1 MIDNGVSKKQR
12 NSQEG
17 SAPPALKKI
26 KKEQEDDYFPSC
38 NNKSSRNESVVHFSN
53 EEHESLKGDFNWT
66 SILHQDIEIEGIK
79 IKTEDLLDGL
89 DSLSSVPSDTMSPQ
103 SDTMSPQSDTMS
115 PQSSECSYD
124 NFSLEDLLAQDI
136 PFDFT
141 SNDPLVPSDT
151 TSPQYSD
158 CSSDNFSI
166 EDLFAQTDLSQDIPF
181 DYTSNDPLVLTLTGS
196 YPSPPADWLSEGLN
210 AGEQV
215 DVKHNS
221 GLHMPIVSSP
231 VQEHDNLDGHS
242 WADSIT
248 FADIAEAF
256 NVDNLF
262 DLDNILSPKLS

>member
-1 MIDNGVSKKQR
+1 MIDNDVSKKRR

-17 SAPPALKKI
+17 SAPPPLKKF

-66 SILHQDIEIEGIK
+66 SILHQDIEIAGIK
-79 IKTEDLLDGL
+79 IKTEDLLDGP
-89 DSLSSVPSDTMSPQ
+89 DSSSSVPSDP
-103 SDTMSPQSDTMS
+103 MS
-115 PQSSECSYD
+115 PQSSE
-124 NFSLEDLLAQDI
+124 
-136 PFDFT
+136 
-141 SNDPLVPSDT
+141 
-151 TSPQYSD
+151 

-166 EDLFAQTDLSQDIPF
+166 EDLFAQTDLSQDVPF

-221 GLHMPIVSSP
+221 GLHTPIVSSP

>member
-1 MIDNGVSKKQR
+1 MIDNGVFKKRR
-12 NSQEG
+12 NSREG
-17 SAPPALKKI
+17 SAPPPLKKI
-26 KKEQEDDYFPSC
+26 KKEQEEDYFPSC

-53 EEHESLKGDFNWT
+53 EEHESLKDDFNWT

-103 SDTMSPQSDTMS
+103 S
-115 PQSSECSYD
+115 SECSSD
-124 NFSLEDLLAQDI
+124 NFNVEDLFAQTDLSQDI

-141 SNDPLVPSDT
+141 LTYPLVPSDT
-151 TSPQYSD
+151 MSLQSDTMSLQSSD

-166 EDLFAQTDLSQDIPF
+166 EDLFAQSDLSQDIQF
-181 DYTSNDPLVLTLTGS
+181 DYTSNDPLDLTINGS
-196 YPSPPADWLSEGLN
+196 HLSPPANWWSEGLN

-215 DVKHNS
+215 NVKHNS
-221 GLHMPIVSSP
+221 GLHTPIVSSP
-231 VQEHDNLDGHS
+231 VQEHDNLDGHP

-248 FADIAEAF
+248 LEDIAEAF

-262 DLDNILSPKLS
+262 DLENIPSPKLS

>member
-1 MIDNGVSKKQR
+1 MIDNGVSKKR
-12 NSQEG
+12 HNSREG
-17 SAPPALKKI
+17 SAPPPLKKI
-26 KKEQEDDYFPSC
+26 KKDQEDDYFQSC

-103 SDTMSPQSDTMS
+103 SDTTCMSLQSSECNSDNFSIEDLFAQTDLSQDISFDFASNDPLVPSDTMS
-115 PQSSECSYD
+115 PQSSE
-124 NFSLEDLLAQDI
+124 
-136 PFDFT
+136 
-141 SNDPLVPSDT
+141 
-151 TSPQYSD
+151 

-181 DYTSNDPLVLTLTGS
+181 DFTSNDPLVLTLNGS
-196 YPSPPADWLSEGLN
+196 YLSPPTDWLSEGLN

-231 VQEHDNLDGHS
+231 VQEHDNLDGHP

-248 FADIAEAF
+248 FADIADVF

-262 DLDNILSPKLS
+262 DLENIPSPKLS

>member
-1 MIDNGVSKKQR
+1 MK
-12 NSQEG
+12 
-17 SAPPALKKI
+17 
-26 KKEQEDDYFPSC
+26 
-38 NNKSSRNESVVHFSN
+38 VVHLSN

-66 SILHQDIEIEGIK
+66 SILYQDIEIEGIK
-79 IKTEDLLDGL
+79 IQTEDLLDGL

-103 SDTMSPQSDTMS
+103 SDTISSE
-115 PQSSECSYD
+115 SSECSSD
-124 NFSLEDLLAQDI
+124 NFSIEDLFAQTDLSQDI

-151 TSPQYSD
+151 MSPQSSD

-181 DYTSNDPLVLTLTGS
+181 DYTSNDPLVLTLNGS
-196 YPSPPADWLSEGLN
+196 YLSPPVDWLSEGLN

-221 GLHMPIVSSP
+221 GLHTPIVSSP
-231 VQEHDNLDGHS
+231 VQEHDNLDAHP
-242 WADSIT
+242 WADSTGFT

-256 NVDNLF
+256 NEDNLF
-262 DLDNILSPKLS
+262 DLD